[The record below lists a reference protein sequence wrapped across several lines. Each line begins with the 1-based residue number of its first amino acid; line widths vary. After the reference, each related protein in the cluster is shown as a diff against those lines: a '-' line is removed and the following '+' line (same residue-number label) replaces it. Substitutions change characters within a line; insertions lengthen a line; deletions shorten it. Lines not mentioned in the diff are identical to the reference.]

1 MKVIVSLDSD
11 CKIAPDQIFEKIKRK
26 AKKISEIV
34 LLNFSKSDKLIE
46 SFAKGKKIKVTTQLP
61 AWDNIEIKGASVKTK
76 TDKDGKEV
84 QYNARAAFMRNEQVI
99 SEADMLVWQ
108 GAPKDYRADVLE
120 KARVADIEILYLDEV

>member
-46 SFAKGKKIKVTTQLP
+46 SFAKGKKIKVTTQHP
-61 AWDNIEIKGASVKTK
+61 AWDNIECSQCNFSSFCGFF
-76 TDKDGKEV
+76 
-84 QYNARAAFMRNEQVI
+84 R
-99 SEADMLVWQ
+99 
-108 GAPKDYRADVLE
+108 VLDWVYVCALE
-120 KARVADIEILYLDEV
+120 F